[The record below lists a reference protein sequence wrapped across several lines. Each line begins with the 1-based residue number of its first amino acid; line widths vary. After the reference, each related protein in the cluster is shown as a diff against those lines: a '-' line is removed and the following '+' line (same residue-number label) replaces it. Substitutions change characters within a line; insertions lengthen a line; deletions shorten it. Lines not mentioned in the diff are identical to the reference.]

1 MKSIFHT
8 KTSFKNELLG
18 VIPVDPL
25 KVILTAK
32 LQKISVCPGNVTLVA
47 ERIWLEEALDR
58 KETDFQKN
66 CNTGLYVQF
75 LSVNVMPK

>member
-1 MKSIFHT
+1 MKSIFLI

-18 VIPVDPL
+18 VTPADPL

-47 ERIWLEEALDR
+47 EMIWLEEALDR
-58 KETDFQKN
+58 KKTDF
-66 CNTGLYVQF
+66 
-75 LSVNVMPK
+75 

>member
-1 MKSIFHT
+1 MKSIFST

-25 KVILTAK
+25 KVIFTAK
-32 LQKISVCPGNVTLVA
+32 LQKISVCPRNETLVA
-47 ERIWLEEALDR
+47 ERIWLEEVLDG

-66 CNTGLYVQF
+66 CNTGLYV
-75 LSVNVMPK
+75 